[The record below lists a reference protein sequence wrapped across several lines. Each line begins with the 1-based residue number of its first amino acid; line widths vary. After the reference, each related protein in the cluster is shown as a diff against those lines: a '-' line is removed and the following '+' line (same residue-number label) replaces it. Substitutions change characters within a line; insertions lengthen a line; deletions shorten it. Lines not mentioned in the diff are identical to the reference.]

1 MLQPTNARLTPGRG
15 TVFLKNL
22 GDRFKRHAARIGT
35 VSVTNAVTST
45 RTSADTRVGA
55 IERPQTPHPRILM
68 DWVASPARNPD
79 TPLTPAAENFNQSEQ
94 SSPSVLLPWGI
105 EDVGPMLDAL
115 DGTTLAKMSLSTAKA
130 VRQEHRMPFARSLR
144 HALRIFCQAHNSLQV
159 APTGGPHNETLVT
172 NLERATKLLHITPAL
187 LQSSDGRC
195 SRQGRYNEYGRGEL
209 TGLIDWLVV
218 FAGRSRQKA
227 REDTPEAR
235 RIRASKL
242 AHQRGGITK
251 AASALVSPPA
261 APRDS
266 RTLATLRGKH
276 PTEDPAAIASGK
288 AQAERRAGITAVGG
302 QEQQLNVTPEPLAAQ
317 GQILE
322 MENLFEEATVKA
334 VIKKANPQSAA
345 GPSGL
350 RYSHLQA
357 ALCDELVE
365 DLAAFATLVF
375 SSRVLPQV
383 FWTLHTSANLSTL
396 GQKARPVACGDVL
409 RRVIGAVF
417 CRRYGRKLADYF
429 QPWGQYGVA
438 VSGGVEIMAFTAT
451 LGFEEGC
458 TILSYDG
465 ANAFN
470 SIYRHRF
477 LPALAEI
484 VPSVVLY
491 ASNLY
496 AREPPKLLFALD
508 GGGLEVVESARGVQ
522 QGCNLGPL
530 CYSAGSLKILK
541 EFKANPP
548 VPGARAVS
556 FDDITVILPPEFSL
570 DMAAIGKVT
579 EWLQERLGVEGI
591 SLNRRK
597 SQALLADGVGPE
609 QLTEEQREA
618 MDITGLAVVRQG
630 MRVVGVPVGTE
641 QFQRDF
647 LQEAVNGEP
656 AELVRA
662 LVPMED
668 AQASFQILRLSAT
681 SRLSHLLR
689 TVPPSITCQAAA
701 NYDALVEWALA
712 SIIAGDGAAAAGLP
726 TPEEVAHDP
735 TVCQNQ
741 TYLGHDALRQAHL
754 PIREGGLGLTS
765 SSSIKGATY
774 IGCHA
779 LVLGRVV
786 AASARGN
793 LPSLLERLPERPM
806 ASALYEELK
815 IVATEAK
822 RSQIEDAVGSSWAA
836 LAAEEDP
843 QGRGIGT
850 LLVEA
855 GAGGGGGR
863 GGGGGEGR
871 GGEGG
876 AWGWGCWTAR
886 TMGGSDGNPV

>member
-1 MLQPTNARLTPGRG
+1 MCNLINTHTHTYTQPDC
-15 TVFLKNL
+15 VVMCNL
-22 GDRFKRHAARIGT
+22 INTHT
-35 VSVTNAVTST
+35 HTHT
-45 RTSADTRVGA
+45 
-55 IERPQTPHPRILM
+55 H
-68 DWVASPARNPD
+68 
-79 TPLTPAAENFNQSEQ
+79 
-94 SSPSVLLPWGI
+94 
-105 EDVGPMLDAL
+105 
-115 DGTTLAKMSLSTAKA
+115 
-130 VRQEHRMPFARSLR
+130 
-144 HALRIFCQAHNSLQV
+144 
-159 APTGGPHNETLVT
+159 
-172 NLERATKLLHITPAL
+172 
-187 LQSSDGRC
+187 
-195 SRQGRYNEYGRGEL
+195 
-209 TGLIDWLVV
+209 
-218 FAGRSRQKA
+218 
-227 REDTPEAR
+227 
-235 RIRASKL
+235 
-242 AHQRGGITK
+242 TK

-261 APRDS
+261 ARRDS

-276 PTEDPAAIASGK
+276 PTEDPVAIAPGK

-302 QEQQLNVTPEPLAAQ
+302 QEQQPNATSEPLVAQ
-317 GQILE
+317 GQIPE
-322 MENLFEEATVKA
+322 MENIFEEATVKA

-383 FWTLHTSANLSTL
+383 FWTLHTSANLSAL
-396 GQKARPVACGDVL
+396 GQRARPVACGDVL

-465 ANAFN
+465 ADAFN
-470 SIYRHRF
+470 SICRHRF

-484 VPSVVLY
+484 VPSVVPY
-491 ASNLY
+491 AINLY

-522 QGCNLGPL
+522 QGYNLGPL

-541 EFKANPP
+541 EFRANPP

-556 FDDITVILPPEFSL
+556 FIDDITVILPPELSL
-570 DMAAIGKVT
+570 DTTAIGKVT

-597 SQALLADGVGPE
+597 SQALLADGFGPE
-609 QLTEEQREA
+609 QLTEEQRVA
-618 MDITGLAVVRQG
+618 MDTTGLTVVRQG
-630 MRVVGVPVGTE
+630 MRVVGVPVGIE

-647 LQEAVNGEP
+647 LQEAVNGKP

-662 LVPMED
+662 LVPTEE
-668 AQASFQILRLSAT
+668 AQASFYILRLSAT

-689 TVPPSITCQAAA
+689 TVPLSITCQAAA

-712 SIIAGDGAAAAGLP
+712 PMIAGDGAAAAGLP
-726 TPEEVAHDP
+726 TPKEVAHDP
-735 TVCQNQ
+735 PVCQNQ

-754 PIREGGLGLTS
+754 PIPEGGLGLTS
-765 SSSIKGATY
+765 SSSIKGAAY
-774 IGCHA
+774 IDCHA

-806 ASALYEELK
+806 ASALLEELK

-822 RSQIEDAVGSSWAA
+822 RSQIEETVGSSWAA

-843 QGRGIGT
+843 QGRGIGP
-850 LLVEA
+850 LLIVKA
-855 GAGGGGGR
+855 GAGGGGG
-863 GGGGGEGR
+863 GGGGERGAGGR
-871 GGEGG
+871 GGGVG
-876 AWGWGCWTAR
+876 AGVLDIENNGRIRWQPSLIGR
-886 TMGGSDGNPV
+886 LS